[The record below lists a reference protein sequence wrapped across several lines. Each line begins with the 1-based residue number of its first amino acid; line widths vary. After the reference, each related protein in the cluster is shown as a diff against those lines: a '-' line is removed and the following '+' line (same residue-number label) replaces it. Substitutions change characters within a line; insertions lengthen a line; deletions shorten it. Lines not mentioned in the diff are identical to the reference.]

1 MDNVFVGLGLTVIIA
16 LIVFTILVKLYEFFK
31 NKKQNYPYEDE
42 IEEIVLPFV
51 YRGIFSAFKASEYFV
66 DKFGNRLDGVD
77 KKKLA
82 DSLYDLLPFSICVK
96 GVTIPVKKLVDEEK
110 FSSLVQSKYDEFLN
124 FYKENELNFIT
135 MAEKW
140 LKENKKE
147 GE

>member
-96 GVTIPVKKLVDEEK
+96 FIIYLSSFIFGFYPFIYMLLY
-110 FSSLVQSKYDEFLN
+110 FSICFFHSFLSFFN
-124 FYKENELNFIT
+124 I
-135 MAEKW
+135 
-140 LKENKKE
+140 
-147 GE
+147 